1 MELNY
6 DVVVAG
12 GGPAGVC
19 AAVSAARMGARTAL
33 VERFGCLG
41 GNLTLGHVSPIL
53 GTVCPGTMAGEI
65 RDMLRENHRDA
76 PRTVSP
82 RIGPEECIDH
92 EEAKIALAK
101 LCADA
106 GVALLLCAPVIDAK
120 MDGRRVT
127 GLVIDTPKGQRTIRA
142 KVVVDATGVKE
153 TICDALRKYALQDRW
168 TFVGGHPMAGKEV
181 GGFAHASADLF
192 RNASMIL
199 TPYPSCGRKPLDLLD
214 GFFRELGFGRV
225 VFTTPAHHDRMIALT
240 SQLAHVVSSAYV
252 RDPLAPEHAG
262 YSAGS
267 FHDMTRVARLDP
279 ETWTD
284 LFLANRSA
292 LLDVLNGLID
302 RLSEFKTAL
311 DTADADALRDLLAQ
325 GRAAR
330 LAASGE

>member
-1 MELNY
+1 MKQN
-6 DVVVAG
+6 VVIVGLGLIGGSFAKAAARAG
-12 GGPAGVC
+12 Y
-19 AAVSAARMGARTAL
+19 AVSAVTRTPP
-33 VERFGCLG
+33 
-41 GNLTLGHVSPIL
+41 T
-53 GTVCPGTMAGEI
+53 
-65 RDMLRENHRDA
+65 DA
-76 PRTVSP
+76 PFPVRTVADGRPFVSAADLILVALP
-82 RIGPEECIDH
+82 PAAVVPWI
-92 EEAKIALAK
+92 EAH
-101 LCADA
+101 ADA
-106 GVALLLCAPVIDAK
+106 FK
-120 MDGRRVT
+120 DGA
-127 GLVIDTPKGQRTIRA
+127 I
-142 KVVVDATGVKE
+142 VVDATGVKE

-168 TFVGGHPMAGKEV
+168 TFIGGHPMAGKEV

-225 VFTTPAHHDRMIALT
+225 VITTPAHHDRMIALT

-311 DTADADALRDLLAQ
+311 DAADADALRDLLAQ

>member
-1 MELNY
+1 MKQN
-6 DVVVAG
+6 VVIVGLGLIGGSFAKAAARAG
-12 GGPAGVC
+12 Y
-19 AAVSAARMGARTAL
+19 AVSAVTRTPPA
-33 VERFGCLG
+33 
-41 GNLTLGHVSPIL
+41 
-53 GTVCPGTMAGEI
+53 
-65 RDMLRENHRDA
+65 DA
-76 PRTVSP
+76 PFPVRTVADGRPFVSAADLILVALP
-82 RIGPEECIDH
+82 PAAVVPWI
-92 EEAKIALAK
+92 EAH
-101 LCADA
+101 ADA
-106 GVALLLCAPVIDAK
+106 FK
-120 MDGRRVT
+120 DGA
-127 GLVIDTPKGQRTIRA
+127 I
-142 KVVVDATGVKE
+142 VVDATGVKE

-168 TFVGGHPMAGKEV
+168 TFIGGHPMAGKEV

-225 VFTTPAHHDRMIALT
+225 VITTPAHHDRMIALT

-252 RDPLAPEHAG
+252 RDPLALEHAG

-279 ETWTD
+279 VTWTD

-292 LLDVLNGLID
+292 LLDALNGLID

-311 DTADADALRDLLAQ
+311 DAADADALRDLLAQ